1 MNRRKTSNQHRH
13 KYKVLIMWI
22 GEFAKSVKAKAK
34 IAIDKIADVE
44 IEHFSPTINEDDRQ
58 DTALISNMMI
68 LSREFRNLL
77 EDNDSVYIVGEFSKP
92 GICSYI
98 IPSLMIATKQSIK
111 TKLVCTV
118 FQDDMPVKGYLYG
131 SLPFK
136 LSSWMLYLHRFRHVG
151 IKMFIDYKRRNS
163 DAENEIADYLI
174 KSIPEYEPR
183 PIKRRSYSGSFEEI
197 SSIDHEHANIHIAI
211 GKTPIEAMEYA
222 RELDISGNI
231 LLKKDFLGITSSSE
245 SISAS
250 FQVLRLYNRQ
260 NGITFPCDSYF
271 DQNNSLLNYVLYEDV
286 ISNFLSN
293 YEQVEIS
300 CDLDDE
306 DSIECL
312 LALVK
317 TLRHDRIKISR
328 VLCVAAPMITGRRYN
343 RPSGQTAVDKLKK
356 FIGKGKIKVLVD
368 PFEYYPLDYNPAEK
382 RKMLAL
388 AILDIP
394 YFKSIRPYEE
404 IHTEY
409 DFSFNSI
416 RLLQFIESR
425 DLAIRSY
432 SFSNK
437 QLDFIC
443 KKKESVFA
451 AIDTPFIQNSSISQL
466 EWREYFET
474 GKANIIEQ
482 RCPDTKEEI
491 SPQDLIDRIWLH
503 QADLMFVVNPNH
515 HLMRYA
521 FYWYLSGEDL
531 GLYCMYIQNQK
542 RYRVLNKSN
551 YSLMKKGGG

>member
-1 MNRRKTSNQHRH
+1 MNQRKASNQYRH

-22 GEFAKSVKAKAK
+22 GEFAESVKAKTK
-34 IAIDKIADVE
+34 STIDKMITVD
-44 IEHFSPTINEDDRQ
+44 IQHFSPTINENDRQ
-58 DTALISNMMI
+58 DFALLSNMFI

-77 EDNDSVYIVGEFSKP
+77 EGNDCLYIIGEFSKP

-98 IPSLMIATKQSIK
+98 VPALMIATKQGINI
-111 TKLVCTV
+111 KLVCTI
-118 FQDDMPVKGYLYG
+118 FQDSMPAKEYPYG
-131 SLPFK
+131 CPPFK
-136 LSSWMLYLHRFRHVG
+136 LGGWMLYLHHFQHVG
-151 IKMFIDYKRRNS
+151 IKTFIDYKKRNS
-163 DAENEIADYLI
+163 DVKNEIADYLI

-183 PIKRRSYSGSFEEI
+183 PIKQRSYSGPFEEI
-197 SSIDHEHANIHIAI
+197 SPINHEHTKIHISI
-211 GKTPIEAMEYA
+211 GKTPIEALEYA
-222 RELDISGNI
+222 RELDISGNT
-231 LLKKDFLGITSSSE
+231 LLKRDSLGITSSSE

-250 FQVLRLYNRQ
+250 FQVFRLYDRQ

-317 TLRHDRIKISR
+317 ILRHDRIKISR

-343 RPSGQTAVDKLKK
+343 RPSGQTAVDKLRK

-466 EWREYFET
+466 EWRKYFET

-503 QADLMFVVNPNH
+503 QADLMFVVNPDQ
-515 HLMRYA
+515 HLMKYA

-551 YSLMKKGGG
+551 YSLIKKGG